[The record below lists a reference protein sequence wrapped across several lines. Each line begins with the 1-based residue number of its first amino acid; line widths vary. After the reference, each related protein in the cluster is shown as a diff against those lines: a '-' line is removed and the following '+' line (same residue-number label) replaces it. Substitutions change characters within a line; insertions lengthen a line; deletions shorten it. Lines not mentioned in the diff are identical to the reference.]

1 MRNQKAQVVVASC
14 ELLSLGLAPF
24 YTLNAHTMI
33 IKVQRIPRYV
43 YGIRFVSFIISV
55 ADDSM

>member
-14 ELLSLGLAPF
+14 ELFSLGPAPV

-43 YGIRFVSFIISV
+43 YGIRFASFIISV